1 MPECLGTTLAQAS
14 MPNQARRQ
22 LLEERQD
29 VAALQLTADEH
40 VAFRVGAMD
49 LKYRRRDIETDSRDC
64 LYD

>member
-1 MPECLGTTLAQAS
+1 MPWYDACAGLDA
-14 MPNQARRQ
+14 NQARRQ